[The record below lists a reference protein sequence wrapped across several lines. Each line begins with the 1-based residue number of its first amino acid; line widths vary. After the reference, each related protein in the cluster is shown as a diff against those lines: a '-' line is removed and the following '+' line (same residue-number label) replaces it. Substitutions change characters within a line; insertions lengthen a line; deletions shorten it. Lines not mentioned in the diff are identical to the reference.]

1 MIKKQFRYTFQNDKL
16 FALCTLLPQRTQY
29 KTRDFNTSMEPP
41 SDPDRVDRGLKR
53 LAQLL
58 LRTETVPETVL
69 LRARRL
75 VRPTSRDITQGI
87 HTNAVK
93 LRMRR
98 TLMTG
103 AADQIGKTSVSG
115 PNKVADFDKDIDLLR
130 RRHVKHWHSFLAF
143 LEPLASSASVA
154 HRLHMERKP
163 PAFSLLSQEQAPPP
177 SAATATTTATA
188 EPSTQPFRSDSL
200 LPYGPPPILSDEVIQ
215 NINNDLVW
223 IPRDTELLLIRELLM
238 IFQGISSAHIKLDD
252 KTQSYVLHPELGI
265 PPPVRDVV
273 LCLCE
278 VGWLY
283 IKVKVS
289 FLLVQLQALCMHSS
303 QQNLLLFS

>member
-1 MIKKQFRYTFQNDKL
+1 
-16 FALCTLLPQRTQY
+16 
-29 KTRDFNTSMEPP
+29 MEPP
-41 SDPDRVDRGLKR
+41 SDPERVERGLQR

-58 LRTETVPETVL
+58 LRTETVPAPVL

-75 VRPTSRDITQGI
+75 VRPTTRDIAQGV

-98 TLMTG
+98 TLMSASQGHAGEVT
-103 AADQIGKTSVSG
+103 SG
-115 PNKVADFDKDIDLLR
+115 PNKVAAFDKDIDLLR
-130 RRHVKHWHSFLAF
+130 RRHVKHWQSFLAF
-143 LEPLASSASVA
+143 LEPLAFSASVA
-154 HRLHMERKP
+154 NRLQMDRLP
-163 PAFSLLSQEQAPPP
+163 PAFSLLSQSQPPP
-177 SAATATTTATA
+177 ASSS
-188 EPSTQPFRSDSL
+188 STSDSSPPPQPFRSDSL
-200 LPYGPPPILSDEVIQ
+200 LPYGPPPILSDLVIQ

-223 IPRDTELLLIRELLM
+223 IPRSTELLLIRELLLV
-238 IFQGISSAHIKLDD
+238 FQGINGSHIKLDD
-252 KTQSYVLHPELGI
+252 KTQSYVLHPALAL

-289 FLLVQLQALCMHSS
+289 F
-303 QQNLLLFS
+303 